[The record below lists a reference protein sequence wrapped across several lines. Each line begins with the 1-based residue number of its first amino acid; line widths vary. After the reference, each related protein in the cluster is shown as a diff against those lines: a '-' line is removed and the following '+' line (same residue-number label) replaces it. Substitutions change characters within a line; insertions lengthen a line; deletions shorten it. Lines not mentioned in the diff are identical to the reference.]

1 MTWNGTDEMQERM
14 WNILYRGT
22 NGAASTSNYL
32 ILLDNPSLTGT
43 STVSNAVVSELLES
57 DGYERV
63 LFNPGA
69 PTTTF
74 NVTGFPTADYDFPN
88 NGTSSISYDSVAL
101 IYGGSSHA
109 NSTVTSIASDTI
121 TSTAHNN
128 SDDDRVLF
136 TNSSGSAPSGITLS
150 TTSSV
155 TNYFVINAST
165 NTFQIATSVGG
176 SAISLGTVWTGMLV
190 VRNANGTL
198 GSYDS
203 QLSPVSISAGQT
215 STVTVSN
222 FEVFNV

>member
-22 NGAASTSNYL
+22 NGTASTSNYL
-32 ILLDNPSLTGT
+32 ILTDASLTGT
-43 STVSNAVVSELLES
+43 STVSDAVVSELLES
-57 DGYERV
+57 DGYQRV

-69 PTTTF
+69 PTTSSNT
-74 NVTGFPTADYDFPN
+74 TGFPSAGYDFTN

-136 TNSSGSAPSGITLS
+136 TNSAASAPSGITLS

-176 SAISLGTVWTGMLV
+176 SAVTLGTVWTGTLV

-198 GSYDS
+198 DSYDS
-203 QLSPVSISAGQT
+203 QASAVSISAGQT

-222 FEVFNV
+222 FEISNA